1 MHAGLA
7 VALLLVSLSAD
18 AATLRVVV
26 ERNSVREPVEIALG
40 VRTDD
45 GEPPR
50 WIAQQRLAVNATTA
64 TFSDLQGGRYSVMVS
79 GDGPFKRLEVPA
91 ALGTAGTRMLR
102 VALVPSRLRARVT
115 LGGVPLSR
123 ATLRMASGEG
133 DWIAEATTDD
143 QGVLDTPLWQPGTFS
158 VGVSAPSLPSV
169 YPVEAQF
176 GAGTID
182 WHVDVPDRTVR
193 GSVLDGDGK
202 PVAGAAAILRSAG
215 TDLIP
220 TMRVPTDGDGAFI
233 VRGVRAGEQTLR
245 VVADG
250 YLYATPLRFIL
261 GEADRERVVAV
272 TLQPGITR
280 RVDVVSADGE
290 PVRDAVVVSAAGGI
304 VGGTATTDTTGRA
317 LLPTAIGQSSVLY
330 VFPREGSLAIVRP
343 GDARELRVRVPPAR
357 GALRVDARTTAG
369 APLPNVA
376 LLLRIDGELVPPEVA
391 KFLERARGLR
401 LATDEDGM
409 ASLDRMPAGTYELW
423 PYANE
428 AEGEELL
435 GTASTAP
442 APAVVELAGGESAV
456 TLRFA
461 ARD

>member
-1 MHAGLA
+1 MHVRFA
-7 VALLLVSLSAD
+7 VALLFVSMAAH
-18 AATLRVVV
+18 AATLRVVI
-26 ERNSVREPVEIALG
+26 ERHAVQEPVEVALG
-40 VRTDD
+40 VRIDD

-50 WIAQQRLAVNATTA
+50 WIAQRRLAGDATTA
-64 TFSDLQGGRYSVMVS
+64 TFPDLQGGRYAVMVS
-79 GDGPFKRLEVPA
+79 GDGPFKRLEVSA
-91 ALGTAGTRMLR
+91 ALGSAGTQTLR
-102 VALVPSRLRARVT
+102 VPLVPSRLRARVT
-115 LGGVPLSR
+115 LGGVPLPR

-133 DWIAEATTDD
+133 DWIADATADD
-143 QGVLDTPLWQPGTFS
+143 QGLLDTPLWQPGAFS

-169 YPVEAQF
+169 YPVDAQF

-182 WHVDVPDRTVR
+182 WHVDVPDRTVSGR
-193 GSVLDGDGK
+193 VLDGDGK
-202 PVAGAAAILRSAG
+202 PVAGAAVILRSAG

-220 TMRVPTDGDGAFI
+220 TMRAATDGDGAFI

-250 YLYATPLRFIL
+250 YLYAAPLRFTL
-261 GEADRERVVAV
+261 GEADRERVVTV
-272 TLQPGITR
+272 TLQPGVTR
-280 RVDVVSADGE
+280 RVQVVTADGE

-317 LLPTAIGQSSVLY
+317 LLPTPAGQSSVVY

-343 GDARELRVRVPPAR
+343 GDARELLVRVPAAR

-369 APLPNVA
+369 AALPNVA
-376 LLLRIDGELVPPEVA
+376 LLLRVDGELVSPEVA

-401 LATDEDGM
+401 LMTGTDGT
-409 ASLDRMPAGTYELW
+409 AALDRMPAGTYELW
-423 PYANE
+423 PYADE

-442 APAVVELAGGESAV
+442 APVVVELAGGDSTV